1 MWFFQIFLYR
11 FQAHGSICR
20 NKLEVL
26 VCSSLFR
33 FAPVLPT
40 YKVVFFGPQR
50 GGFHPPLY
58 SQSPNQDADLLVS
71 NAKLLLIGTDRRI
84 FIVTV
89 LIIVLVFIYISF
101 LSSLSLIYL
110 VIYLCNMLLTVSIYL
125 MLLCVSVWNW
135 KDNFFLFVYVLSLM
149 GTFSCRIPS

>member
-33 FAPVLPT
+33 FVPVLPT

-50 GGFHPPLY
+50 GGFHPPPY
-58 SQSPNQDADLLVS
+58 SQSSNQDADLFVS
-71 NAKLLLIGTDRRI
+71 NAKLLLIGSDRHI

-125 MLLCVSVWNW
+125 MLFVCLCVKLKRQFFWVRFCSFS
-135 KDNFFLFVYVLSLM
+135 DGNF
-149 GTFSCRIPS
+149 